1 MDREVMLEEPTLP
14 QLRERVQRNTERIDG
29 HEVALNKMQMEN
41 AEQKRNISE
50 FDRRLEISSKEH
62 DRWMREWRQAMKE
75 SSRKFDEDLAESR
88 KEFKE
93 ELAESRRR
101 FDEDLAESRKEF
113 KEELAESRR
122 RFDEGWA
129 QSRKEI
135 KEGLEE
141 SSRKFKED
149 LEESSRKFKED
160 LEESS
165 RRFEEINA
173 KTNAAITRIS
183 TEFLGVT
190 GHIVE
195 GLASSAVDEV
205 FKAAGLPLLHFGK
218 NIKPKHPEAN
228 HQMEVDVMLG
238 NDRFTVPVEVKAN
251 FTKKKV
257 KRFLHKM
264 EMFRPLFPEYCD
276 RDVLAAVCA
285 INYEDGADQFAH
297 DEGLLVLR
305 VNSENVFSLD
315 PFDEEKLRRF

>member
-1 MDREVMLEEPTLP
+1 MLEEPTLP
-14 QLRERVQRNTERIDG
+14 QLRERVQRNTERIDR

-50 FDRRLEISSKEH
+50 FDRRLELSSKEH

-75 SSRKFDEDLAESR
+75 SSRKFDEELAQSRRELKAELAESRRKFDEDVAQSR

-93 ELAESRRR
+93 
-101 FDEDLAESRKEF
+101 
-113 KEELAESRR
+113 
-122 RFDEGWA
+122 G
-129 QSRKEI
+129 
-135 KEGLEE
+135 
-141 SSRKFKED
+141 

-228 HQMEVDVMLG
+228 NQMEVDVMLG

-257 KRFLHKM
+257 KRFLRKM

-285 INYEDGADQFAH
+285 INYEDGADQLAH
-297 DEGLLVLR
+297 DEGLLVIR

>member
-1 MDREVMLEEPTLP
+1 MLEEPTLP
-14 QLRERVQRNTERIDG
+14 QLRERVQRNTERIDR

-50 FDRRLEISSKEH
+50 FDRRLELSSKEH

-75 SSRKFDEDLAESR
+75 SSRKFDEELAQSRREFDEELAQSRRELKAELAESRRKFDEDVAQSR

-93 ELAESRRR
+93 
-101 FDEDLAESRKEF
+101 
-113 KEELAESRR
+113 
-122 RFDEGWA
+122 G
-129 QSRKEI
+129 
-135 KEGLEE
+135 
-141 SSRKFKED
+141 
-149 LEESSRKFKED
+149 

-218 NIKPKHPEAN
+218 NIKPKQPEAN
-228 HQMEVDVMLG
+228 SQMEVDVMLG

-257 KRFLHKM
+257 KRFLRKM

-285 INYEDGADQFAH
+285 INYEDGADQLAH
-297 DEGLLVLR
+297 DEGLLVIR
-305 VNSENVFSLD
+305 VNSDNVFSLD

>member
-14 QLRERVQRNTERIDG
+14 QLIERVRRNTERIDR

-50 FDRRLEISSKEH
+50 FDRRLELSSKEH

-75 SSRKFDEDLAESR
+75 SSRKFDEELAKSR

-93 ELAESRRR
+93 
-101 FDEDLAESRKEF
+101 
-113 KEELAESRR
+113 
-122 RFDEGWA
+122 G
-129 QSRKEI
+129 
-135 KEGLEE
+135 
-141 SSRKFKED
+141 
-149 LEESSRKFKED
+149 

-218 NIKPKHPEAN
+218 NIKPKQPEAN
-228 HQMEVDVMLG
+228 SQMEVDVMLG

-285 INYEDGADQFAH
+285 INYENGVDQFAH
-297 DEGLLVLR
+297 DEGLLVIR
-305 VNSENVFSLD
+305 VNSDNVFSLD

>member
-1 MDREVMLEEPTLP
+1 MLEEPTLP
-14 QLRERVQRNTERIDG
+14 QLRERVQRNTERIDR

-50 FDRRLEISSKEH
+50 FDRRLELSSKEH

-75 SSRKFDEDLAESR
+75 SSRKFDEELAQSR
-88 KEFKE
+88 RELKA
-93 ELAESRRR
+93 ELAESRRK
-101 FDEDLAESRKEF
+101 FDEDV
-113 KEELAESRR
+113 
-122 RFDEGWA
+122 A
-129 QSRKEI
+129 QSRKEF

-149 LEESSRKFKED
+149 LEESSR
-160 LEESS
+160 
-165 RRFEEINA
+165 RFDEINA

-218 NIKPKHPEAN
+218 NIKPKQPEAN
-228 HQMEVDVMLG
+228 SQMEVDVMLG

-257 KRFLHKM
+257 KRFLRKM
-264 EMFRPLFPEYCD
+264 EMFRSLFPEYCD

-285 INYEDGADQFAH
+285 INYENGADQFAH

>member
-1 MDREVMLEEPTLP
+1 MLEEPTLP
-14 QLRERVQRNTERIDG
+14 QLIERVQRNTERIDR

-50 FDRRLEISSKEH
+50 FDRRLELSSKEH

-75 SSRKFDEDLAESR
+75 SSRKFDEELAQSR
-88 KEFKE
+88 RELKA
-93 ELAESRRR
+93 ELAESRRK
-101 FDEDLAESRKEF
+101 FDEDV
-113 KEELAESRR
+113 
-122 RFDEGWA
+122 A
-129 QSRKEI
+129 QSRKEF

-149 LEESSRKFKED
+149 LEESSRKFD
-160 LEESS
+160 
-165 RRFEEINA
+165 EINA

-205 FKAAGLPLLHFGK
+205 FKVAGLPLLHFGK
-218 NIKPKHPEAN
+218 NIKPKQPEAN
-228 HQMEVDVMLG
+228 SQMEVDVMLG

-285 INYEDGADQFAH
+285 INYENGADQLAH
-297 DEGLLVLR
+297 DEGLLVIR
-305 VNSENVFSLD
+305 VNSDNVFSLD

>member
-14 QLRERVQRNTERIDG
+14 QLRERVQRNTERIDR

-50 FDRRLEISSKEH
+50 FDRRLELSSKEH

-75 SSRKFDEDLAESR
+75 SSRKFDEELAQSRRELKAELAESRRKFDEDVAQSR

-93 ELAESRRR
+93 DLEESG
-101 FDEDLAESRKEF
+101 RKF
-113 KEELAESRR
+113 
-122 RFDEGWA
+122 
-129 QSRKEI
+129 

-141 SSRKFKED
+141 SSRKFD
-149 LEESSRKFKED
+149 
-160 LEESS
+160 
-165 RRFEEINA
+165 EINA

-218 NIKPKHPEAN
+218 NIKPKQPEAN
-228 HQMEVDVMLG
+228 NQMEVDVMLG

-257 KRFLHKM
+257 KRFLRKM

-276 RDVLAAVCA
+276 RDILAAICA
-285 INYEDGADQFAH
+285 INYENGADQFAH

>member
-14 QLRERVQRNTERIDG
+14 QLRERVQRNTERIDR

-50 FDRRLEISSKEH
+50 FDRRLELSSKEH

-75 SSRKFDEDLAESR
+75 SSRKFDEELAQSRRELKAELAESRRKFDEDVAQSR

-93 ELAESRRR
+93 
-101 FDEDLAESRKEF
+101 
-113 KEELAESRR
+113 
-122 RFDEGWA
+122 G
-129 QSRKEI
+129 
-135 KEGLEE
+135 
-141 SSRKFKED
+141 

-205 FKAAGLPLLHFGK
+205 FKAAGLPLFHFGK
-218 NIKPKHPEAN
+218 NIKPKQPEAN
-228 HQMEVDVMLG
+228 NQMEVDVMLG

-285 INYEDGADQFAH
+285 INYENGVDQFAH

-305 VNSENVFSLD
+305 VNSDNVFSLD

>member
-1 MDREVMLEEPTLP
+1 MLEEPTLP
-14 QLRERVQRNTERIDG
+14 QLRERVQRNTERIDR

-50 FDRRLEISSKEH
+50 FDRRLELSSKEH

-75 SSRKFDEDLAESR
+75 SSRKFDEELAQSR
-88 KEFKE
+88 RELKA
-93 ELAESRRR
+93 ELAESRRK
-101 FDEDLAESRKEF
+101 FDEDV
-113 KEELAESRR
+113 
-122 RFDEGWA
+122 A
-129 QSRKEI
+129 QSRKEF

-141 SSRKFKED
+141 SSRKFKEG
-149 LEESSRKFKED
+149 LEESSRKFD
-160 LEESS
+160 
-165 RRFEEINA
+165 EINA

-218 NIKPKHPEAN
+218 NIKPKQPEAN
-228 HQMEVDVMLG
+228 NQMEVDVMLG
-238 NDRFTVPVEVKAN
+238 NDRFTVRVEVKAN

-257 KRFLHKM
+257 KRFLRKM

-276 RDVLAAVCA
+276 RDILAAICA
-285 INYEDGADQFAH
+285 INYENGADQFAH

>member
-1 MDREVMLEEPTLP
+1 MLEEPTLP
-14 QLRERVQRNTERIDG
+14 QLRERVQRNTERIDR

-50 FDRRLEISSKEH
+50 FDRRLELSSKEH

-75 SSRKFDEDLAESR
+75 SSRKFDEELAQSRRELKAELAESRRKFDEDVAQSR

-93 ELAESRRR
+93 
-101 FDEDLAESRKEF
+101 
-113 KEELAESRR
+113 
-122 RFDEGWA
+122 
-129 QSRKEI
+129 
-135 KEGLEE
+135 GLEE
-141 SSRKFKED
+141 SNRKFD
-149 LEESSRKFKED
+149 
-160 LEESS
+160 
-165 RRFEEINA
+165 EINA

-205 FKAAGLPLLHFGK
+205 FKAAGLPLFHFGK
-218 NIKPKHPEAN
+218 NIKPKQPEAN
-228 HQMEVDVMLG
+228 NQMEVDVMLG
-238 NDRFTVPVEVKAN
+238 NDRFTVPVEVKAK

-285 INYEDGADQFAH
+285 INYENGADQFAH

-305 VNSENVFSLD
+305 VNSDNVFSLD

>member
-1 MDREVMLEEPTLP
+1 MLEEPTLP
-14 QLRERVQRNTERIDG
+14 QLRERVQRNTERIDR

-50 FDRRLEISSKEH
+50 FDRRLELSSKEH

-75 SSRKFDEDLAESR
+75 SSRKFDEELAQSRRELKAELSESRRKFDEDVAQSR

-93 ELAESRRR
+93 GLEES
-101 FDEDLAESRKEF
+101 SRKF
-113 KEELAESRR
+113 
-122 RFDEGWA
+122 
-129 QSRKEI
+129 

-149 LEESSRKFKED
+149 LEESSRKFD
-160 LEESS
+160 
-165 RRFEEINA
+165 EINA

-205 FKAAGLPLLHFGK
+205 FKAAGLPLFHFGK

-228 HQMEVDVMLG
+228 SQMEVDVMLG

-257 KRFLHKM
+257 KRFLRKM
-264 EMFRPLFPEYCD
+264 EMFRSLLPEYCD

-285 INYEDGADQFAH
+285 INYENGADQLAH

-305 VNSENVFSLD
+305 VNSDNVFSLD

>member
-1 MDREVMLEEPTLP
+1 MLEEPTLP
-14 QLRERVQRNTERIDG
+14 QLRERVQRNTERIDR

-50 FDRRLEISSKEH
+50 FDRRLELSSKEH
-62 DRWMREWRQAMKE
+62 NRWMREWRQAMEE
-75 SSRKFDEDLAESR
+75 SRRKFDEDVAQSR

-93 ELAESRRR
+93 
-101 FDEDLAESRKEF
+101 
-113 KEELAESRR
+113 
-122 RFDEGWA
+122 G
-129 QSRKEI
+129 
-135 KEGLEE
+135 
-141 SSRKFKED
+141 
-149 LEESSRKFKED
+149 

-218 NIKPKHPEAN
+218 NIKPKLPEAN
-228 HQMEVDVMLG
+228 NQMEVDVMLG

-285 INYEDGADQFAH
+285 INYENGADQLAH

-305 VNSENVFSLD
+305 VNSDNVFSLD

>member
-14 QLRERVQRNTERIDG
+14 QLRERVQRNTERIDR

-50 FDRRLEISSKEH
+50 FDRRLELSSKEH

-75 SSRKFDEDLAESR
+75 SSRKFDEELAQSRRELKAELAESRRKFDEDVAQSR

-93 ELAESRRR
+93 
-101 FDEDLAESRKEF
+101 D
-113 KEELAESRR
+113 
-122 RFDEGWA
+122 
-129 QSRKEI
+129 
-135 KEGLEE
+135 LEE
-141 SSRKFKED
+141 SSRKFKEG

-218 NIKPKHPEAN
+218 NIKPKQPEVN
-228 HQMEVDVMLG
+228 NQMEVDVMLG

-257 KRFLHKM
+257 KRFLRKM

-276 RDVLAAVCA
+276 RDVLAAICA
-285 INYEDGADQFAH
+285 INYEDGADQLAH
-297 DEGLLVLR
+297 DEGLLVIR
-305 VNSENVFSLD
+305 VNSDNVFSLD

>member
-1 MDREVMLEEPTLP
+1 MLEEPTLP
-14 QLRERVQRNTERIDG
+14 QLRERVQRNTERIDR

-50 FDRRLEISSKEH
+50 FDRRLELSSKEH

-75 SSRKFDEDLAESR
+75 SSRKFDEELAQSR
-88 KEFKE
+88 RELKA
-93 ELAESRRR
+93 ELAESRRK
-101 FDEDLAESRKEF
+101 FDEDV
-113 KEELAESRR
+113 
-122 RFDEGWA
+122 A
-129 QSRKEI
+129 QSRKE
-135 KEGLEE
+135 
-141 SSRKFKED
+141 FKED

-160 LEESS
+160 LYEYSTK
-165 RRFEEINA
+165 FDEINA
-173 KTNAAITRIS
+173 TPNAAITRIS

-228 HQMEVDVMLG
+228 SQMEVDVMLG

-257 KRFLHKM
+257 KRFLRKM
-264 EMFRPLFPEYCD
+264 EMFRSLFPEYCD

-285 INYEDGADQFAH
+285 INYENGADQFAH

-305 VNSENVFSLD
+305 VNSDNVFSLD

>member
-1 MDREVMLEEPTLP
+1 MLEEPTLP
-14 QLRERVQRNTERIDG
+14 QLIERVQRNTERIG
-29 HEVALNKMQMEN
+29 RHEVALNKMQMEN

-50 FDRRLEISSKEH
+50 FDRRLELSSKEH

-75 SSRKFDEDLAESR
+75 SSRKFDEELAQSR
-88 KEFKE
+88 RELKA
-93 ELAESRRR
+93 ELAESRRK
-101 FDEDLAESRKEF
+101 FDEDV
-113 KEELAESRR
+113 
-122 RFDEGWA
+122 A
-129 QSRKEI
+129 QSRKEF

-141 SSRKFKED
+141 SSKKFD
-149 LEESSRKFKED
+149 
-160 LEESS
+160 
-165 RRFEEINA
+165 EINA

-228 HQMEVDVMLG
+228 SQMEVDVMLG

-285 INYEDGADQFAH
+285 INYEDGADQLAH
-297 DEGLLVLR
+297 DEGLLVIR
-305 VNSENVFSLD
+305 VNSDNVFSLD

>member
-1 MDREVMLEEPTLP
+1 MLEEPTLP
-14 QLRERVQRNTERIDG
+14 QLRERVQRNTERIDR

-50 FDRRLEISSKEH
+50 FDRRLELSSKEH

-75 SSRKFDEDLAESR
+75 SSRKFDEELAQSRRELKAELAESRRKFDEDVAQSR

-93 ELAESRRR
+93 DLEESG
-101 FDEDLAESRKEF
+101 RKF
-113 KEELAESRR
+113 
-122 RFDEGWA
+122 
-129 QSRKEI
+129 

-141 SSRKFKED
+141 SSRKFD
-149 LEESSRKFKED
+149 
-160 LEESS
+160 
-165 RRFEEINA
+165 EINA

-218 NIKPKHPEAN
+218 NIKPKQPEAN
-228 HQMEVDVMLG
+228 NQMEVDVMLG

-257 KRFLHKM
+257 KRFLRKM

-276 RDVLAAVCA
+276 RDILAAICA
-285 INYEDGADQFAH
+285 INYENGADQFAH

>member
-1 MDREVMLEEPTLP
+1 MLEEPTLP
-14 QLRERVQRNTERIDG
+14 QLIERVRRNTERIDR

-50 FDRRLEISSKEH
+50 FDRRLELSSKEH

-75 SSRKFDEDLAESR
+75 SSRKFDEELAQSR
-88 KEFKE
+88 RELKA
-93 ELAESRRR
+93 ELAESRRK
-101 FDEDLAESRKEF
+101 FDEDV
-113 KEELAESRR
+113 
-122 RFDEGWA
+122 A
-129 QSRKEI
+129 QSRKEF

-141 SSRKFKED
+141 SSRKFD
-149 LEESSRKFKED
+149 
-160 LEESS
+160 
-165 RRFEEINA
+165 EINA

-205 FKAAGLPLLHFGK
+205 FKAAGLPLFHFGK
-218 NIKPKHPEAN
+218 NIKPKQPEAN
-228 HQMEVDVMLG
+228 NQMEVDVMLG

-257 KRFLHKM
+257 ERFLHKM

-276 RDVLAAVCA
+276 RDVLAAICA
-285 INYEDGADQFAH
+285 INYENGADQFAH

-305 VNSENVFSLD
+305 VNSDNVFSLD

>member
-14 QLRERVQRNTERIDG
+14 QLIERVRRNTERIDR

-50 FDRRLEISSKEH
+50 FDRRLELSSKEH

-75 SSRKFDEDLAESR
+75 SSRKFDEELAQSRRELKAELAESRRKFDEDVAQSR

-93 ELAESRRR
+93 
-101 FDEDLAESRKEF
+101 
-113 KEELAESRR
+113 
-122 RFDEGWA
+122 G
-129 QSRKEI
+129 
-135 KEGLEE
+135 
-141 SSRKFKED
+141 
-149 LEESSRKFKED
+149 

-205 FKAAGLPLLHFGK
+205 FKAAGLPLFHFGK
-218 NIKPKHPEAN
+218 NIKPKQPEAN
-228 HQMEVDVMLG
+228 SQMEVDVMLG

-305 VNSENVFSLD
+305 VNSDNVFSLD

>member
-1 MDREVMLEEPTLP
+1 MLEEPTLP
-14 QLRERVQRNTERIDG
+14 QLRERVQRNTERIDR

-50 FDRRLEISSKEH
+50 FDRRLELSSKEH

-75 SSRKFDEDLAESR
+75 SSRKFDEELAQSR
-88 KEFKE
+88 RELKA
-93 ELAESRRR
+93 ELAESRRK
-101 FDEDLAESRKEF
+101 FDEDV
-113 KEELAESRR
+113 
-122 RFDEGWA
+122 A
-129 QSRKEI
+129 QSRKEF

-141 SSRKFKED
+141 SSRKFD
-149 LEESSRKFKED
+149 
-160 LEESS
+160 
-165 RRFEEINA
+165 EINA

-228 HQMEVDVMLG
+228 SQMEVDVMLG

-257 KRFLHKM
+257 KRFLRKM

-285 INYEDGADQFAH
+285 INYEDGADQLAH
-297 DEGLLVLR
+297 DEGLLVIR

>member
-1 MDREVMLEEPTLP
+1 MLEEPTLP
-14 QLRERVQRNTERIDG
+14 QLRERVQRNTERIDR

-50 FDRRLEISSKEH
+50 FDRRLELSSKEH

-75 SSRKFDEDLAESR
+75 SSRKFDEELAQSRREFDEELAQSRRELKAELAESRRKFDEDVAQSR

-93 ELAESRRR
+93 DLEES
-101 FDEDLAESRKEF
+101 SRKF
-113 KEELAESRR
+113 
-122 RFDEGWA
+122 
-129 QSRKEI
+129 

-149 LEESSRKFKED
+149 LEESSRKFD
-160 LEESS
+160 
-165 RRFEEINA
+165 EINA

-228 HQMEVDVMLG
+228 SQMEVDVMLG

-285 INYEDGADQFAH
+285 INYEDGADQLAH
-297 DEGLLVLR
+297 DEGLLVIR
-305 VNSENVFSLD
+305 VNSDNVFSLD

>member
-1 MDREVMLEEPTLP
+1 MLEEPTLP
-14 QLRERVQRNTERIDG
+14 QLRERVQRNTERIDR

-50 FDRRLEISSKEH
+50 FDRRLELSSKEH

-75 SSRKFDEDLAESR
+75 SSRKFDEELAQSR
-88 KEFKE
+88 RELKA
-93 ELAESRRR
+93 ELAESRRK
-101 FDEDLAESRKEF
+101 FDEDV
-113 KEELAESRR
+113 
-122 RFDEGWA
+122 A
-129 QSRKEI
+129 QSRKE
-135 KEGLEE
+135 
-141 SSRKFKED
+141 FKED

-165 RRFEEINA
+165 RKFDEINA

-205 FKAAGLPLLHFGK
+205 FKAAGLPLFHFGK
-218 NIKPKHPEAN
+218 NIKPKQPEAN
-228 HQMEVDVMLG
+228 NQMEVDVMLG

-285 INYEDGADQFAH
+285 INYENGADQLAH

-305 VNSENVFSLD
+305 VNSDNVFSLD

>member
-14 QLRERVQRNTERIDG
+14 QLRERVQRNTERIDR

-50 FDRRLEISSKEH
+50 FDRRLELSSKEH

-75 SSRKFDEDLAESR
+75 SSRKFDEELAQSRRELKAELAESRRKFDEDVAQSR

-93 ELAESRRR
+93 
-101 FDEDLAESRKEF
+101 
-113 KEELAESRR
+113 
-122 RFDEGWA
+122 G
-129 QSRKEI
+129 
-135 KEGLEE
+135 
-141 SSRKFKED
+141 

-218 NIKPKHPEAN
+218 NIKPKQPEAN
-228 HQMEVDVMLG
+228 NQMEVDVMLG

-257 KRFLHKM
+257 KRFLRKM

-276 RDVLAAVCA
+276 RDVLAAICA
-285 INYEDGADQFAH
+285 INYEDGADQLAH
-297 DEGLLVLR
+297 DEGLLVIR
-305 VNSENVFSLD
+305 VNSDNVFSLD

>member
-1 MDREVMLEEPTLP
+1 MKV
-14 QLRERVQRNTERIDG
+14 G
-29 HEVALNKMQMEN
+29 LNKMQMEN

-50 FDRRLEISSKEH
+50 FDRRLELSSKEH
-62 DRWMREWRQAMKE
+62 DRWMREWRQAMEE
-75 SSRKFDEDLAESR
+75 SRRKFDEDVAQSR

-93 ELAESRRR
+93 
-101 FDEDLAESRKEF
+101 
-113 KEELAESRR
+113 
-122 RFDEGWA
+122 G
-129 QSRKEI
+129 
-135 KEGLEE
+135 
-141 SSRKFKED
+141 
-149 LEESSRKFKED
+149 

-228 HQMEVDVMLG
+228 SQMEVDVMLG

-285 INYEDGADQFAH
+285 INYEDGADQLAH
-297 DEGLLVLR
+297 DEGLLVIR
-305 VNSENVFSLD
+305 VNSDNVFSLD

>member
-1 MDREVMLEEPTLP
+1 MDREVMLEEPTPP
-14 QLRERVQRNTERIDG
+14 QLRERVQRNTERIDR

-50 FDRRLEISSKEH
+50 FDRRLELSSKEH

-75 SSRKFDEDLAESR
+75 SSRKFDEELAQSRRELKAELAESRRKFDEDVAQSR

-93 ELAESRRR
+93 
-101 FDEDLAESRKEF
+101 
-113 KEELAESRR
+113 
-122 RFDEGWA
+122 G
-129 QSRKEI
+129 
-135 KEGLEE
+135 
-141 SSRKFKED
+141 
-149 LEESSRKFKED
+149 

-205 FKAAGLPLLHFGK
+205 FKAAGLPLFHFGK
-218 NIKPKHPEAN
+218 NIKPKQPEAN
-228 HQMEVDVMLG
+228 NQMEVDVMLG

-264 EMFRPLFPEYCD
+264 EMFIPLFPEYCD

-285 INYEDGADQFAH
+285 INYEDGADQLAH
-297 DEGLLVLR
+297 DEGLLVIR
-305 VNSENVFSLD
+305 VNSDNVFSLD

>member
-1 MDREVMLEEPTLP
+1 MLEEPTLP
-14 QLRERVQRNTERIDG
+14 QLRERVQRNTERIG
-29 HEVALNKMQMEN
+29 RHEVALNKMQMEN

-50 FDRRLEISSKEH
+50 FDRRLELSSKEH

-75 SSRKFDEDLAESR
+75 SSRKFDEELAQSRRELKAELAESRRKFDEDVAQSR

-93 ELAESRRR
+93 
-101 FDEDLAESRKEF
+101 D
-113 KEELAESRR
+113 
-122 RFDEGWA
+122 
-129 QSRKEI
+129 
-135 KEGLEE
+135 LEE
-141 SSRKFKED
+141 SSRKFKEG

-205 FKAAGLPLLHFGK
+205 FKAAGLPLFHFGK
-218 NIKPKHPEAN
+218 NIKPKQPEAN
-228 HQMEVDVMLG
+228 SQMEVDVMLG

-257 KRFLHKM
+257 KRFLRKM

-285 INYEDGADQFAH
+285 INYENGADQLAH

-305 VNSENVFSLD
+305 VNSDNVFSLD

>member
-1 MDREVMLEEPTLP
+1 MLEEPTLP
-14 QLRERVQRNTERIDG
+14 QLRERVQRNTERIDR

-50 FDRRLEISSKEH
+50 FDRRLELSSKEH

-75 SSRKFDEDLAESR
+75 SSRKFDEELAQSR
-88 KEFKE
+88 RELKA
-93 ELAESRRR
+93 ELAESRRK
-101 FDEDLAESRKEF
+101 FDEDV
-113 KEELAESRR
+113 
-122 RFDEGWA
+122 A
-129 QSRKEI
+129 QSRKEF

-149 LEESSRKFKED
+149 LEESSRKFD
-160 LEESS
+160 
-165 RRFEEINA
+165 EINA

-218 NIKPKHPEAN
+218 NIKPKQPEAN
-228 HQMEVDVMLG
+228 SQMEVDVMLG

-257 KRFLHKM
+257 KRFLRKM

-276 RDVLAAVCA
+276 RDVLAAICA
-285 INYEDGADQFAH
+285 INYENGADQFAH

>member
-14 QLRERVQRNTERIDG
+14 QLIERVRRNTERIDR

-50 FDRRLEISSKEH
+50 FDRRLELSSKEH

-75 SSRKFDEDLAESR
+75 SSRKFDEELAQSR
-88 KEFKE
+88 RELKA
-93 ELAESRRR
+93 ELAESRRK
-101 FDEDLAESRKEF
+101 FDEDV
-113 KEELAESRR
+113 
-122 RFDEGWA
+122 A
-129 QSRKEI
+129 QSRKEF

-149 LEESSRKFKED
+149 LEESSRKFD
-160 LEESS
+160 
-165 RRFEEINA
+165 EINA

-205 FKAAGLPLLHFGK
+205 FKAAGLPLFHFGK
-218 NIKPKHPEAN
+218 NIKPKQPEAN
-228 HQMEVDVMLG
+228 NQMEVDVMLG

-285 INYEDGADQFAH
+285 INYENGADQFAH

-305 VNSENVFSLD
+305 VNSDNVFSLD

>member
-1 MDREVMLEEPTLP
+1 MLEEPTLP
-14 QLRERVQRNTERIDG
+14 QLRERVQRNTERIDR

-50 FDRRLEISSKEH
+50 FDRRLELSSKEH

-75 SSRKFDEDLAESR
+75 SSRKFDEELAQSR
-88 KEFKE
+88 RELKA
-93 ELAESRRR
+93 ELAESRR
-101 FDEDLAESRKEF
+101 K
-113 KEELAESRR
+113 
-122 RFDEGWA
+122 FDEGWA

-141 SSRKFKED
+141 SSRKFKEG

-165 RRFEEINA
+165 RKFDEINA

-218 NIKPKHPEAN
+218 NIKPKQPEAN
-228 HQMEVDVMLG
+228 SQMEVDVMLG

-257 KRFLHKM
+257 KRFLRKM

-297 DEGLLVLR
+297 DEGLLVIR
-305 VNSENVFSLD
+305 VSSENVFSLD

>member
-1 MDREVMLEEPTLP
+1 MLEDPTLP
-14 QLRERVQRNTERIDG
+14 QLIERVRRNTERIDR

-50 FDRRLEISSKEH
+50 FDRRLELSSKEH

-75 SSRKFDEDLAESR
+75 SSRKFDEELAQSR
-88 KEFKE
+88 RELKA
-93 ELAESRRR
+93 ELAESRRK
-101 FDEDLAESRKEF
+101 FDEDV
-113 KEELAESRR
+113 
-122 RFDEGWA
+122 A
-129 QSRKEI
+129 QSRKEF

-141 SSRKFKED
+141 SSKKFD
-149 LEESSRKFKED
+149 
-160 LEESS
+160 
-165 RRFEEINA
+165 EINA

-218 NIKPKHPEAN
+218 NIKPKQPEAN
-228 HQMEVDVMLG
+228 NQMEVDVMLG

-257 KRFLHKM
+257 KRFLRKM

-285 INYEDGADQFAH
+285 INYENGADQLAH

-305 VNSENVFSLD
+305 VNSDNVFSLD

>member
-14 QLRERVQRNTERIDG
+14 QLRERVQRNTERIDR

-50 FDRRLEISSKEH
+50 FDRRLELSSKEH

-75 SSRKFDEDLAESR
+75 SSRKFDEELAQSRRELKAELAESRRKFDEDVAQSR

-93 ELAESRRR
+93 DLEESG
-101 FDEDLAESRKEF
+101 RKF
-113 KEELAESRR
+113 
-122 RFDEGWA
+122 
-129 QSRKEI
+129 

-141 SSRKFKED
+141 SSRKFD
-149 LEESSRKFKED
+149 
-160 LEESS
+160 
-165 RRFEEINA
+165 EINA

-218 NIKPKHPEAN
+218 NIKPKQPEAN
-228 HQMEVDVMLG
+228 NQMEVDVMLG

-276 RDVLAAVCA
+276 RDVLAAICA
-285 INYEDGADQFAH
+285 INYEDGADQLAH

-305 VNSENVFSLD
+305 VNSDNVFSLD

>member
-14 QLRERVQRNTERIDG
+14 QLRERVQRNTERIDR

-50 FDRRLEISSKEH
+50 FDRRLELSSKEH

-75 SSRKFDEDLAESR
+75 SSRKFDDELAQSR
-88 KEFKE
+88 REFDEELAQSRRELKA
-93 ELAESRRR
+93 ELAESRRK
-101 FDEDLAESRKEF
+101 FDEDV
-113 KEELAESRR
+113 
-122 RFDEGWA
+122 A
-129 QSRKEI
+129 QSRKEF

-149 LEESSRKFKED
+149 LEESGRKFD
-160 LEESS
+160 
-165 RRFEEINA
+165 EINA

-205 FKAAGLPLLHFGK
+205 FKAAGLPLFHFGK
-218 NIKPKHPEAN
+218 NIKPKQPEAN
-228 HQMEVDVMLG
+228 NQMEVDVMLG

-257 KRFLHKM
+257 KRFLRKM

-276 RDVLAAVCA
+276 RDVLAAICA
-285 INYEDGADQFAH
+285 INYENGADQFAH

>member
-1 MDREVMLEEPTLP
+1 MDREVVLEEPTLP
-14 QLRERVQRNTERIDG
+14 QLRERVRRNTERIDR

-50 FDRRLEISSKEH
+50 FDRRLELSSKEH

-75 SSRKFDEDLAESR
+75 SSRKFDEELAKSR

-93 ELAESRRR
+93 
-101 FDEDLAESRKEF
+101 
-113 KEELAESRR
+113 
-122 RFDEGWA
+122 G
-129 QSRKEI
+129 
-135 KEGLEE
+135 
-141 SSRKFKED
+141 
-149 LEESSRKFKED
+149 

-228 HQMEVDVMLG
+228 SQMEVDVMLG

-257 KRFLHKM
+257 KRFLRKM

-285 INYEDGADQFAH
+285 INYENGADQFAH

-305 VNSENVFSLD
+305 VNSDNVFSLD

>member
-14 QLRERVQRNTERIDG
+14 QLRERVQRNTERIDR

-50 FDRRLEISSKEH
+50 FDRRLELSSKEH

-75 SSRKFDEDLAESR
+75 SSRKFDEELAQSRRELKAELSESRRKFDEDVAQSR

-93 ELAESRRR
+93 
-101 FDEDLAESRKEF
+101 
-113 KEELAESRR
+113 
-122 RFDEGWA
+122 G
-129 QSRKEI
+129 
-135 KEGLEE
+135 
-141 SSRKFKED
+141 
-149 LEESSRKFKED
+149 

-205 FKAAGLPLLHFGK
+205 FKAAGLPLFHFGK
-218 NIKPKHPEAN
+218 NIKPKQPEAN
-228 HQMEVDVMLG
+228 NQMEVDVMLG

-285 INYEDGADQFAH
+285 INYEDGADQLAH
-297 DEGLLVLR
+297 DEGLLVIR
-305 VNSENVFSLD
+305 VNSDNVFSLD

>member
-1 MDREVMLEEPTLP
+1 MLEEPTLP
-14 QLRERVQRNTERIDG
+14 QLRERVQRNTERIDR

-50 FDRRLEISSKEH
+50 FDRRLELSSKEH

-75 SSRKFDEDLAESR
+75 SSRKFDEELAQSR
-88 KEFKE
+88 RELKA
-93 ELAESRRR
+93 ELAESRRK
-101 FDEDLAESRKEF
+101 FDEDV
-113 KEELAESRR
+113 
-122 RFDEGWA
+122 A
-129 QSRKEI
+129 QSRKEF

-149 LEESSRKFKED
+149 LEESGRKFD
-160 LEESS
+160 
-165 RRFEEINA
+165 EINA

-205 FKAAGLPLLHFGK
+205 FRAAGLPLLHFGK
-218 NIKPKHPEAN
+218 NIKPKQPEAN
-228 HQMEVDVMLG
+228 NQMEVDVMLG

-257 KRFLHKM
+257 KRFLRKM

-276 RDVLAAVCA
+276 RDVLAAICA
-285 INYEDGADQFAH
+285 INYENGADQFAH

>member
-1 MDREVMLEEPTLP
+1 MLEEPTLP
-14 QLRERVQRNTERIDG
+14 QLRERVQRNTERIDR

-50 FDRRLEISSKEH
+50 FDRRLELSSKEH

-75 SSRKFDEDLAESR
+75 SSRKFDEELAQSRRELKAELAESRRKFDEDVAQSR

-93 ELAESRRR
+93 
-101 FDEDLAESRKEF
+101 
-113 KEELAESRR
+113 
-122 RFDEGWA
+122 G
-129 QSRKEI
+129 
-135 KEGLEE
+135 
-141 SSRKFKED
+141 
-149 LEESSRKFKED
+149 

-205 FKAAGLPLLHFGK
+205 FKAAGLPLFHFGK
-218 NIKPKHPEAN
+218 NIKPKQPEAN
-228 HQMEVDVMLG
+228 NQMEVDVMLG

-285 INYEDGADQFAH
+285 INYENGADQLAH

-305 VNSENVFSLD
+305 VNSDNVFSLD

>member
-1 MDREVMLEEPTLP
+1 MLEEPTLP
-14 QLRERVQRNTERIDG
+14 QLRERVQRNTERIDR

-50 FDRRLEISSKEH
+50 FDRRLELSSKEH

-75 SSRKFDEDLAESR
+75 SSRKFDE
-88 KEFKE
+88 
-93 ELAESRRR
+93 ELAQSRR
-101 FDEDLAESRKEF
+101 ELKA
-113 KEELAESRR
+113 ELAESRR

-149 LEESSRKFKED
+149 LEESSRKFD
-160 LEESS
+160 
-165 RRFEEINA
+165 EINA

-218 NIKPKHPEAN
+218 NIKPKQPKAN
-228 HQMEVDVMLG
+228 SQMEVDVMLG

-257 KRFLHKM
+257 KRFLRKM

-276 RDVLAAVCA
+276 RDVLAAICA
-285 INYEDGADQFAH
+285 INYENGADQLAH
-297 DEGLLVLR
+297 DEGLLVIR

>member
-1 MDREVMLEEPTLP
+1 
-14 QLRERVQRNTERIDG
+14 
-29 HEVALNKMQMEN
+29 MQMEN
-41 AEQKRNISE
+41 AEQKHNISE
-50 FDRRLEISSKEH
+50 FDRRLELSSKEH

-75 SSRKFDEDLAESR
+75 SSRKFDEELAQSR
-88 KEFKE
+88 RELKA
-93 ELAESRRR
+93 ELAESRRK
-101 FDEDLAESRKEF
+101 FDEDV
-113 KEELAESRR
+113 
-122 RFDEGWA
+122 A
-129 QSRKEI
+129 QSRKEF

-149 LEESSRKFKED
+149 LEESS
-160 LEESS
+160 
-165 RRFEEINA
+165 I
-173 KTNAAITRIS
+173 
-183 TEFLGVT
+183 LGVT

-228 HQMEVDVMLG
+228 NQMEVDVMLG

-257 KRFLHKM
+257 KRFLRKM

-276 RDVLAAVCA
+276 RDILAAICA
-285 INYEDGADQFAH
+285 INYENGADQFAH

>member
-14 QLRERVQRNTERIDG
+14 QLIERVQRNTERIDR

-50 FDRRLEISSKEH
+50 FDRRLELSSKEH

-75 SSRKFDEDLAESR
+75 SSRKFDEELAQSR
-88 KEFKE
+88 REFDEELAQSRRELKA
-93 ELAESRRR
+93 ELAESRRK
-101 FDEDLAESRKEF
+101 FDEDV
-113 KEELAESRR
+113 
-122 RFDEGWA
+122 A
-129 QSRKEI
+129 QSRKEF

-141 SSRKFKED
+141 SSRKFD
-149 LEESSRKFKED
+149 
-160 LEESS
+160 
-165 RRFEEINA
+165 EINA

-205 FKAAGLPLLHFGK
+205 FKAAGLPLFHFGK
-218 NIKPKHPEAN
+218 NIKPKQPEAN
-228 HQMEVDVMLG
+228 NQMEVDVMLG

-285 INYEDGADQFAH
+285 INYEDGADQLAH
-297 DEGLLVLR
+297 DEGLLVIR
-305 VNSENVFSLD
+305 VNSDNVFSLD

>member
-1 MDREVMLEEPTLP
+1 MLEEPTLP
-14 QLRERVQRNTERIDG
+14 QLRERVQRNTERIDR

-50 FDRRLEISSKEH
+50 FDRRLELSSKEH

-75 SSRKFDEDLAESR
+75 SSRKFDEELAKSR

-93 ELAESRRR
+93 
-101 FDEDLAESRKEF
+101 
-113 KEELAESRR
+113 
-122 RFDEGWA
+122 G
-129 QSRKEI
+129 
-135 KEGLEE
+135 
-141 SSRKFKED
+141 
-149 LEESSRKFKED
+149 

-218 NIKPKHPEAN
+218 NIKPKQPEAN
-228 HQMEVDVMLG
+228 SQMEVDVMLG

-257 KRFLHKM
+257 KRFLRKM

-285 INYEDGADQFAH
+285 INYEDGADQLAH
-297 DEGLLVLR
+297 DEGLLVIR
-305 VNSENVFSLD
+305 VNSDNVFSLD

>member
-1 MDREVMLEEPTLP
+1 MLEEPTLP
-14 QLRERVQRNTERIDG
+14 QLRERVQRNTERIDR

-75 SSRKFDEDLAESR
+75 SSRKFDEELAKSR
-88 KEFKE
+88 KE
-93 ELAESRRR
+93 
-101 FDEDLAESRKEF
+101 
-113 KEELAESRR
+113 
-122 RFDEGWA
+122 FDEGWA

-228 HQMEVDVMLG
+228 NQMEVDVMLG

-305 VNSENVFSLD
+305 VNSDNVFSLD

>member
-1 MDREVMLEEPTLP
+1 M
-14 QLRERVQRNTERIDG
+14 
-29 HEVALNKMQMEN
+29 ALNKMQMEN

-50 FDRRLEISSKEH
+50 FDRRLELSSKEH

-75 SSRKFDEDLAESR
+75 SSRKFDEELAQSRRELKTELAESRRKFDEDVAQSR

-93 ELAESRRR
+93 
-101 FDEDLAESRKEF
+101 
-113 KEELAESRR
+113 
-122 RFDEGWA
+122 G
-129 QSRKEI
+129 
-135 KEGLEE
+135 
-141 SSRKFKED
+141 
-149 LEESSRKFKED
+149 

-205 FKAAGLPLLHFGK
+205 FKAAGLPLFHFGK
-218 NIKPKHPEAN
+218 NIKPKQPEAN
-228 HQMEVDVMLG
+228 NQMEVDVMLG

-257 KRFLHKM
+257 KRFLRKM

-285 INYEDGADQFAH
+285 INYEDGADQLAH
-297 DEGLLVLR
+297 DEGLLVIR
-305 VNSENVFSLD
+305 VNSDNVFSLD